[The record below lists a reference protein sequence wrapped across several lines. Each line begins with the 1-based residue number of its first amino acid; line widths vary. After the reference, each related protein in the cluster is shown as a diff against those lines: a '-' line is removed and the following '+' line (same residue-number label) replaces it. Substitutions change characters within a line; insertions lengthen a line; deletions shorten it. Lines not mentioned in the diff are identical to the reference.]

1 MKGSGQQSSLR
12 PFVSPLAALAISLG
26 SAIGWGSLV
35 VTSNNYLVN
44 SGPLGSV
51 LGLIIGAAVMIVIGK
66 NYSYL
71 MGLYPDAGGAYTFTK
86 NAFGY
91 DHGFLTGWF
100 LFLTYIAIFWAN
112 ATSLPLFARYFFG
125 NVFRFGYMYSI
136 FGYDVYLGEL
146 LLTIAAIAIFAL
158 FCINFRRLLTYVMIA
173 LGVVFT
179 LGIVICF
186 AAAVSGHGGSYMSY
200 EPLFAPGSSDIM
212 QVARIACISPWAF
225 IGFESIS
232 HLTEEIT
239 FDRSRVSRIL
249 TVSVIVS
256 TALYI
261 FITILSVTA
270 YPPEYRSWLDY
281 IKDIGDLSGIKG
293 LPAFYAA
300 NYYLGSKGVTILMI
314 TLLALI
320 ITSLIGTLL
329 AVSRL
334 CYAAAKDD
342 ILPER
347 FSELNKKNIPHKAL
361 ILIAAISVMI
371 PFFGRTAIGWI
382 VDVTTIG
389 STIIYGFVSASAAK
403 IAKDNKD
410 KNIVVFGITGVIVM
424 VIFGAYLLIPELF
437 SLGSIERETY
447 FLFTVWTL
455 LGFVFFR
462 YILKKDTENRFGRSI
477 VVWIAL
483 LALILFTSL
492 VWLSKSTMSLT
503 SGTLESVN
511 EYFKGIIG
519 HDQFKDLAKSFMDNK
534 LDEVRESN
542 FRSVLVVA
550 GFFSVAIVILINN
563 YSLMKKRLVENQ
575 AALEHVTNVAN
586 IDPLTGVKSKH
597 AYAMG
602 ERLVNEEIETG
613 LINEF
618 AVAVCDVNG
627 LKHINDTQG
636 HKAGDEYIC
645 AASKL
650 ICDHF
655 MHSPVYRIG
664 GDEFAVFLTG
674 TDYHDRHEILLEL
687 NKKVEAAII
696 NGGAIVSVGIS
707 EYIEGEDTE
716 VRNVFERADEL
727 MYRRKKQLKAMGA
740 ITRG

>member
-1 MKGSGQQSSLR
+1 MKGSNQKSSLK
-12 PFVSPLAALAISLG
+12 PFVSPVAALAISLG
-26 SAIGWGSLV
+26 STIGWGSLV

-44 SGPLGSV
+44 SGPSGSV
-51 LGLIIGAAVMIVIGK
+51 LGLIIGAVIMIVIGR

-71 MGLYPDAGGAYTFTK
+71 IGLYPDAGGAYTFTK

-100 LFLTYIAIFWAN
+100 LFLIYIAIFWAN

-125 NVFRFGYMYSI
+125 NIFRFGYMYSL
-136 FGYDVYLGEL
+136 FDYDVYLGEL
-146 LLTIAAIAIFAL
+146 LLTIAAIVIFAIL
-158 FCINFRRLLTYVMIA
+158 CINFKKLLTHAMIA
-173 LGVVFT
+173 LGAVFT
-179 LGIVICF
+179 LGITVCF
-186 AAAVSGHGGSYMSY
+186 VAAISGHGGSYMSY
-200 EPLFAPGSSDIM
+200 EPVFAPGSSDIM

-232 HLTEEIT
+232 HITEEIT
-239 FDRSRVSRIL
+239 FDRSRISRIL
-249 TVSVIVS
+249 TISIIIS

-261 FITILSVTA
+261 FITLLSVTA

-281 IKDIGDLSGIKG
+281 IKDIGNLSGIKG

-300 NYYLGSKGVTILMI
+300 NYYLGGKGVSILMI

-334 CYAAAKDD
+334 CYAVAKDD
-342 ILPER
+342 ILPKR
-347 FSELNKKNIPHKAL
+347 FSELNKRNIPHKAL
-361 ILIAAISVMI
+361 ILVAAISVII

-410 KNIVVFGITGVIVM
+410 RNVIVLGVIGVIVM
-424 VIFGAYLLIPELF
+424 IIFGIYLLIPELF
-437 SLGSIERETY
+437 ALGSIERETY
-447 FLFTVWTL
+447 FLFNVWAL
-455 LGFVFFR
+455 LGFIFFR

-503 SGTLESVN
+503 NGTLESVK
-511 EYFKGIIG
+511 EYFRNII
-519 HDQFKDLAKSFMDNK
+519 DKAQFKDLAESFMNNK

-542 FRSVLVVA
+542 FRSVLIVA
-550 GFFSVAIVILINN
+550 GFFSVAIVILLNN
-563 YSLMKKRLVENQ
+563 YSLMKKRLIENQ
-575 AALEHVTNVAN
+575 EALEHVTNVAN

-597 AYAMG
+597 AYAIG
-602 ERLVNEEIETG
+602 ERLINEEIETG

-618 AVAVCDVNG
+618 ALAICDVNG
-627 LKHINDTQG
+627 LKHINDTKG

-645 AASKL
+645 AAGKL
-650 ICDHF
+650 ICDYF
-655 MHSPVYRIG
+655 SHSPVYRIG
-664 GDEFAVFLTG
+664 GDEFVVYLTG
-674 TDYHDRHEILLEL
+674 ADYYNRYEILAEF
-687 NKKVEAAII
+687 NSNVEASIQT
-696 NGGAIVSVGIS
+696 GGVIVSVGIS
-707 EYIEGEDTE
+707 DYIEGKDTE

-727 MYRRKKQLKAMGA
+727 MYQRKKQLKAMGA

>member
-1 MKGSGQQSSLR
+1 MKGSNQKSSLK
-12 PFVSPLAALAISLG
+12 PFVSPVAALAISLG
-26 SAIGWGSLV
+26 STIGWGSLV

-44 SGPLGSV
+44 SGPSGSV
-51 LGLIIGAAVMIVIGK
+51 LGLIIGAVIMIVIGR

-71 MGLYPDAGGAYTFTK
+71 IGLYPDAGGAYTFTK

-100 LFLTYIAIFWAN
+100 LFLIYIAIFWAN

-125 NVFRFGYMYSI
+125 NIFRFGYMYSL
-136 FGYDVYLGEL
+136 FDYDVYLGEL
-146 LLTIAAIAIFAL
+146 LLTIAAIVIFAIL
-158 FCINFRRLLTYVMIA
+158 CINFKKLLTHAMIA
-173 LGVVFT
+173 LGAVFT
-179 LGIVICF
+179 LGITVCF
-186 AAAVSGHGGSYMSY
+186 VAAISGHGGSYMSY
-200 EPLFAPGSSDIM
+200 EPVFAPGSSDIM
-212 QVARIACISPWAF
+212 QVVRIACISPWAF

-232 HLTEEIT
+232 HITEEIT
-239 FDRSRVSRIL
+239 FDRSRISRIL
-249 TVSVIVS
+249 TISIIIS

-261 FITILSVTA
+261 FITLLSVTA

-281 IKDIGDLSGIKG
+281 IKDIGNLSGIKG

-300 NYYLGSKGVTILMI
+300 NYYLGGKGVSILMI

-334 CYAAAKDD
+334 CYAVAKDD
-342 ILPER
+342 ILPKR
-347 FSELNKKNIPHKAL
+347 FSELNKRNIPHKAL
-361 ILIAAISVMI
+361 ILVAAISVII

-410 KNIVVFGITGVIVM
+410 RNVIVLGVIGVIVM
-424 VIFGAYLLIPELF
+424 IIFGIYLLIPELF
-437 SLGSIERETY
+437 ALGSIERETY
-447 FLFTVWTL
+447 FLFNVWAL
-455 LGFVFFR
+455 LGFIFFR

-503 SGTLESVN
+503 NGTLESVK
-511 EYFKGIIG
+511 EYFRNII
-519 HDQFKDLAKSFMDNK
+519 DKAQFKDLAESFMNNK

-542 FRSVLVVA
+542 FRSVLIVA
-550 GFFSVAIVILINN
+550 GFFSVAIVILLNN
-563 YSLMKKRLVENQ
+563 YSLMKKRLIENQ
-575 AALEHVTNVAN
+575 EALEHVTNVAN

-597 AYAMG
+597 AYAIG
-602 ERLVNEEIETG
+602 ERLINEEIETG

-618 AVAVCDVNG
+618 ALAICDVNG
-627 LKHINDTQG
+627 LKHINDTKG

-645 AASKL
+645 AAGKL
-650 ICDHF
+650 ICDYF
-655 MHSPVYRIG
+655 SHSPVYRIG
-664 GDEFAVFLTG
+664 GDEFVVYLTG
-674 TDYHDRHEILLEL
+674 ADYYNRYEILAEF
-687 NKKVEAAII
+687 NSNVEASIQT
-696 NGGAIVSVGIS
+696 GGVIVSVGIS
-707 EYIEGEDTE
+707 DYIEGKDTE

-727 MYRRKKQLKAMGA
+727 MYQRKKQLKAMGA